1 MNIEKKL
8 PFRKGRQEKQPRLR
22 ILEGGAAGVKKGCCG
37 TLPGSVQPVSGGI
50 LWASANP

>member
-1 MNIEKKL
+1 MKTIPLGNTGLTVTKTAT
-8 PFRKGRQEKQPRLR
+8 P
-22 ILEGGAAGVKKGCCG
+22 AAGVKKGCCG